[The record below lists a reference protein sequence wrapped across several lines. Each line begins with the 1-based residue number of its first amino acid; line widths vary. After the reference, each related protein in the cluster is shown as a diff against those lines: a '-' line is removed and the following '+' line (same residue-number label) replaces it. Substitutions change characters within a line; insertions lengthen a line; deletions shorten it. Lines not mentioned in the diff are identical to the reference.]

1 MDSKNINKINRF
13 LIILLSL
20 IFLCIILVS
29 LFYFLTSSSNNQN
42 KYRKIDNP
50 TEIKNSVGYSV
61 FSDFG
66 RLRTFTLDNPQIP
79 IVINP
84 FLSYKTEN
92 TFLYEEL
99 CQKQRK
105 IKSIILQY
113 FNQKT
118 KEQLFLMGEYQI
130 KEEILNQI
138 NAELS
143 MGSIQALYF
152 EEYIFLE

>member
-1 MDSKNINKINRF
+1 MIGKIWLMDSKNINKINRF

-50 TEIKNSVGYSV
+50 TEIKNSVVYSV

-84 FLSYKTEN
+84 FLSYKTVN
-92 TFLYEEL
+92 TFLYE
-99 CQKQRK
+99 
-105 IKSIILQY
+105 
-113 FNQKT
+113 
-118 KEQLFLMGEYQI
+118 
-130 KEEILNQI
+130 
-138 NAELS
+138 
-143 MGSIQALYF
+143 
-152 EEYIFLE
+152 